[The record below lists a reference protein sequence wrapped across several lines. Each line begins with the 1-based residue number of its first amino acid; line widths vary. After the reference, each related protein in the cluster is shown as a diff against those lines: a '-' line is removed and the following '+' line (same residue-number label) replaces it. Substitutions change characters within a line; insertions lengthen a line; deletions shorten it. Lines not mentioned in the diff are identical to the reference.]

1 MGPHDIVILD
11 CDPPCC
17 SVGQHHRLPLLLKEG
32 FPTDHV
38 DIRFVSSLTLK
49 GEDLRAD
56 LVLLRQGSTRSIAQA
71 LKILRHESR
80 RPPVLGMF
88 CSEHDSPQDIATSL
102 EQGMDDFV
110 FSPFRDIEIQPRV
123 HRLLQHQAGHEP
135 RRFKAPS
142 PSHPFR
148 HESLVGESGCFR
160 QALEK
165 IPQFACSDATV
176 LILGETG
183 TGKELFARAIHY
195 HGPRKGKPFIPVNC
209 GALPDQLL
217 ENELFGH
224 TRGAFTDAFSQ
235 QHGLVAEAEG
245 GTLFLDEIETLS
257 LHAQTKLLR
266 FLQDREYRP
275 LGMPKGKIADVRVI
289 AATNADLRQR
299 IAEKQFREDL
309 YYRLNVLSVPV
320 PSLRERIED
329 ISRLTLHFLQRF
341 SRPHGAG
348 PAQLSPAALQKLLA
362 HSWPGNVRE
371 LEGVIQRAVL
381 SASSGMLQPEDIDVP
396 VPYQKIA
403 SVAVSL
409 RQAKECAVREFER
422 TYLTALL
429 VASRGNVTHAAKAAG
444 KERRAFQRL
453 LRKYGLIRDVFQGL
467 S

>member
-1 MGPHDIVILD
+1 MGRHHIVILD

-17 SVGQHHRLPLLLKEG
+17 SVGQQNRLPLLLKEG

-38 DIRFVSSLTLK
+38 DIRSMPSLTLK
-49 GEDLRAD
+49 DEDLRAD
-56 LVLLRQGSTRSIAQA
+56 LVLLRQGSTLSIGET
-71 LKILRHESR
+71 LRILRQESR
-80 RPPVLGMF
+80 RPPVLGIF

-102 EQGMDDFV
+102 EQGMDDFIFAPV
-110 FSPFRDIEIQPRV
+110 RDIELQPRV
-123 HRLLQHQAGHEP
+123 QRLLRDHTEP
-135 RRFKAPS
+135 SLHRPEATPAL
-142 PSHPFR
+142 PFR

-165 IPQFACSDATV
+165 IPQFAISDATV

-195 HGPRKGKPFIPVNC
+195 HGPRRGKPFIPVNC

-257 LHAQTKLLR
+257 LPAQTKLLR

-299 IAEKQFREDL
+299 IAEKHFREDL
-309 YYRLNVLSVPV
+309 YYRLNMLSVAV
-320 PSLRERIED
+320 PSLRARIDD
-329 ISRLTLHFLQRF
+329 IPRLAVHFLQRF
-341 SRPHGAG
+341 SGPHGAG
-348 PAQLSPAALQKLLA
+348 PTHFSPPALQKLLA

-371 LEGVIQRAVL
+371 LEGVIQRALL
-381 SASSGMLQPEDIDVP
+381 SASSGIVQPEDLDVP
-396 VPYQKIA
+396 LPYQKIT

-409 RQAKECAVREFER
+409 RQAKDCAVREFER
-422 TYLTALL
+422 AYLTTLL
-429 VASRGNVTHAAKAAG
+429 AASRGNVTHAAKAAG

-453 LRKYGLIRDVFQGL
+453 LRKYGLDRDVFQNL